1 MKREIAEILLNT
13 KAVKLDASNPFTYAS
28 GIKSPIYCDNRILI
42 GKKER
47 DRVVELFLQKLGDY
61 DFQVVC
67 GTATAGIPW
76 AAIIA
81 DRLNKPLA
89 YVRGKKKEHGKAK
102 VVEGAEVKG
111 KKVIL
116 IEDLISTGGS
126 SIKAAESLAAEGALI
141 HTIVAIFTY
150 QFKSSAKNALQSNL
164 EIVTLSDFSTLIALA
179 KERQYLSCDQYDSA
193 KLWSLDP
200 EGWWGKISG

>member
-1 MKREIAEILLNT
+1 M
-13 KAVKLDASNPFTYAS
+13 
-28 GIKSPIYCDNRILI
+28 
-42 GKKER
+42 
-47 DRVVELFLQKLGDY
+47 QKLGDY

-179 KERQYLSCDQYDSA
+179 KERQYLSCDQKYDSA

-200 EGWWGKISG
+200 EGWWAKDIWIAINILGKKGNYYQLVVALGMLKFF

>member
-1 MKREIAEILLNT
+1 MKREIAKILLRT
-13 KAVKLDASNPFTYAS
+13 KAVKLDANNPFTYAS

-47 DRVVELFLQKLGDY
+47 DRVVELFLEKLSNY
-61 DFQVVC
+61 DFDVVC

-89 YVRGKKKEHGKAK
+89 YVRNKKKEHGKAK
-102 VVEGAEVKG
+102 VVEGAEVNN

-126 SIKAAESLAAEGALI
+126 SIKAAENLAKEGAI
-141 HTIVAIFTY
+141 VERIVAIFTY
-150 QFKSSAKNALQSNL
+150 QFKSSAKNALESNL
-164 EIVTLSDFSTLIALA
+164 KIETLSDFSTLLSLA
-179 KERQYLSCDQYDSA
+179 KEEQYLSEIEYYSA

-200 EGWWGKISG
+200 EGWWGKLV

>member
-1 MKREIAEILLNT
+1 M
-13 KAVKLDASNPFTYAS
+13 
-28 GIKSPIYCDNRILI
+28 
-42 GKKER
+42 
-47 DRVVELFLQKLGDY
+47 QKLGDY

-126 SIKAAESLAAEGALI
+126 SIKAAESLAAEPLS
-141 HTIVAIFTY
+141 TPSWL
-150 QFKSSAKNALQSNL
+150 SSPISLKARQKMHSRA
-164 EIVTLSDFSTLIALA
+164 TL
-179 KERQYLSCDQYDSA
+179 R
-193 KLWSLDP
+193 
-200 EGWWGKISG
+200 